1 MKRTSSIF
9 CLICILLL
17 SMGAC
22 SERVNKDLLYTLADI
37 QAMGD
42 SCPEK
47 ALVRLDSIRPS
58 FEEEPEYMRKKF
70 ALLDIRLHDKAFITH
85 TSDST
90 IKDVCGYFKEYGSAR
105 ELQEAYYYMGSVY
118 RDLKDSPR
126 AVTYYLKAIETAEK
140 SENTDPKILE
150 VSYIQLAGMYREQFN
165 YTEGLNMILKGLDVA
180 EKYGFANERTYM
192 NVADSYWK
200 INDKSNCL
208 LFCNKAMSIIE
219 KKGINKDNAD
229 LVSKAMSSYTIT
241 DCNEDAKKCFIML
254 SRIKEDE
261 RPGNYLST
269 LSKYYKKYVSNDSAA
284 IIVRNIF
291 ESTADIKEL
300 YDASKWLTVYYT
312 KKGDLENAILH
323 ATTFIR
329 VSNTI
334 IKNRDIESTDKA
346 KNIYQYQRDKEE
358 ETALIES
365 TANSKILLI
374 TGVFMSVIVVLLIFV
389 IYNHRKK
396 KLLGIIVKKEDKI
409 KETNFI
415 ITQKQKEL
423 AILIQKND
431 ELQKLL
437 RDAEKGLKMLVEQ
450 NSKLTRENIMT
461 HASRSYK
468 DILNKAMNA
477 AQGKENFDEND
488 WKALLATIDREYPEF
503 TQEVQEKFKKISE
516 PMLRVC
522 YLHKLGLSNPQI
534 SGITGY
540 PPQTVWDRVKRIE
553 KVLESTKGQ

>member
-1 MKRTSSIF
+1 
-9 CLICILLL
+9 
-17 SMGAC
+17 MGAC

-85 TSDST
+85 TSDSI
-90 IKDVCGYFKEYGSAR
+90 IKEICSYFKEYGTAK
-105 ELQEAYYYMGSVY
+105 ELQEAYYYMGSIY

-140 SENTDPKILE
+140 SEDTDPKILE
-150 VSYIQLAGMYREQFN
+150 VSCLQLAGLYSEQFY
-165 YTEGLNMILKGLDVA
+165 YTEALNIILKGLDVA
-180 EKYGFANERTYM
+180 EKNGFANERTYID
-192 NVADSYWK
+192 VANAYCDV
-200 INDKSNCL
+200 NDMPKCM
-208 LFCNKAMSIIE
+208 LFCNRAIEIIE
-219 KKGINKDNAD
+219 KEGINKKNAD
-229 LVSKAMSSYTIT
+229 IVAQSINLYSKT
-241 DCNEDAKKCFIML
+241 DYKNDAEKCLKML
-254 SRIKEDE
+254 YELKVNE
-261 RPGNYLST
+261 RPLNYLSA
-269 LSKYYKKYVSNDSAA
+269 LSSYSLSFVSNDSAA
-284 IIVRNIF
+284 VIVQKIF
-291 ESTADIKEL
+291 ETTADIKEL
-300 YDASKWLTVYYT
+300 HGTSKWLTGYYAN
-312 KKGDLENAILH
+312 KGDYENAIKY
-323 ATTFIR
+323 ATFFIR
-329 VSNTI
+329 ANNTI
-334 IKNRDIESTDKA
+334 NKNRDIENTDKA

-358 ETALIES
+358 EMAIIES
-365 TANSKILLI
+365 AANSKILLI

-553 KVLESTKGQ
+553 KVMGVQTGSIKEDS